1 MINTPDAA
9 QSSPMLKSEEP
20 RCLSCLPQRHD
31 HPGKPACW
39 AARVA
44 GKTPRTGR
52 TRPSNPAHRAAQ
64 CGVVH
69 RPERSAGPR
78 GWQRQS
84 RGQNA
89 RKAMPKSG
97 RGFWGGRAVSPLR
110 NLGSYAWGAAGAD
123 KLIGHPDQLDV
134 VVLGDPAHHVEGLV
148 GVDFVAFHQDALSL
162 PDDGSV

>member
-1 MINTPDAA
+1 MPNTSIPVTSLASPACRRGTMIRPN
-9 QSSPMLKSEEP
+9 
-20 RCLSCLPQRHD
+20 
-31 HPGKPACW
+31 PACW

-44 GKTPRTGR
+44 GKTRRTGR
-52 TRPSNPAHRAAQ
+52 TGPSNPSSPR
-64 CGVVH
+64 CTV
-69 RPERSAGPR
+69 RRS
-78 GWQRQS
+78 S
-84 RGQNA
+84 SA
-89 RKAMPKSG
+89 RKIRWAARMAATIARSKCEKAIPKGG

>member
-1 MINTPDAA
+1 VCHPAFVPCA
-9 QSSPMLKSEEP
+9 VSPT
-20 RCLSCLPQRHD
+20 RV
-31 HPGKPACW
+31 
-39 AARVA
+39 RVA
-44 GKTPRTGR
+44 KSPLAVPPFLAREST
-52 TRPSNPAHRAAQ
+52 AASIA
-64 CGVVH
+64 
-69 RPERSAGPR
+69 RS
-78 GWQRQS
+78 
-84 RGQNA
+84 
-89 RKAMPKSG
+89 KCEKVIPKGG